1 MKEFIDR
8 DPRVLD
14 AAVEAYRR
22 EGYEA
27 TFPAIRGGTD
37 GSRLSEKGLP
47 TPNLFT
53 GGHDYHSRR
62 EWVCVHDMGVGRG
75 GRRAPRRRV
84 GGAGGELV
92 AQSH

>member
-47 TPNLFT
+47 TPNIFT

-62 EWVCVHDMGVGRG
+62 EWVCVHDMGAAAAVVVHLAGVWAE
-75 GRRAPRRRV
+75 RA
-84 GGAGGELV
+84 G
-92 AQSH
+92 S

>member
-1 MKEFIDR
+1 MKEFLDR

-14 AAVEAYRR
+14 AAEEAYRR
-22 EGYEA
+22 EGFEPTRA
-27 TFPAIRGGTD
+27 AIRGGTD

-62 EWVCVHDMGVGRG
+62 EWVCVHDMGVGG
-75 GRRAPRRRV
+75 GRRRAPRAGV